1 MRIDPDEMDF
11 LKQSLSGQ
19 AIPENLS
26 HVEGVHIL
34 PWESEK
40 FSIIPGSGRVCSFKI
55 QLGSELYPG
64 KSGTINP
71 LLHSIKRGRD
81 ENNGS

>member
-11 LKQSLSGQ
+11 LKRSLSGQ

-40 FSIIPGSGRVCSFKI
+40 FSLIPENFRKSKMPIHFVHSPHGIIFPF
-55 QLGSELYPG
+55 L
-64 KSGTINP
+64 
-71 LLHSIKRGRD
+71 
-81 ENNGS
+81 